1 MTSRAE
7 HSGKAPVGQPVL
19 RCQGLQKVFQ
29 THRRDPG
36 MRGLLRSFVARET
49 IEVPALRGIDLS
61 IEAGEFVGLIG
72 ANGAGKTTLV
82 KVLTGIVPAT
92 QGRSELFGEPSF
104 ELSDAAKSRLSIVM
118 GQRSQLWWDLAPLD
132 SFLLLRE
139 IYRVE
144 KSDFDLRLEQLARR
158 LAVTEQLRIPL
169 RHLSL
174 GQRMRM
180 EILGAFLHRPQLV
193 FLDEPTIG
201 LDLVSRE
208 EIRTILS
215 EINREQGATIV
226 LSSHDMEDI
235 ENTCR
240 RLLILSE
247 GRLLY
252 DGDLVKLRE
261 RLFEKRAIEL
271 HLEPHAAE
279 PDPAVLAELCGADVQ
294 LLRSSAGAL
303 SFAVPAARVQPF
315 LAQVFARLAVRDL
328 AIERTPLDVLVRE
341 LFQREGEG

>member
-1 MTSRAE
+1 MGEIVLSC
-7 HSGKAPVGQPVL
+7 SGL
-19 RCQGLQKVFQ
+19 EKVFQ

-36 MRGLLRSFVARET
+36 LRGWLRTLVAREV

-92 QGRSELFGEPSF
+92 RGTSELFGEPSF

-132 SFLLLRE
+132 SFLLLRR

-144 KSDFDLRLEQLARR
+144 QADFDQRLAALARR
-158 LAVTEQLRIPL
+158 LAVTDQLRIPL

-180 EILGAFLHRPQLV
+180 EILGAFLHAPELV

-208 EIRTILS
+208 EIRRILS
-215 EINREQGATIV
+215 EINREQGATVV

-235 ENTCR
+235 EHTCR

-252 DGDLVKLRE
+252 DGDLVRLRE
-261 RLFEKRAIEL
+261 RLFGHRAIEL
-271 HLEPHAAE
+271 HLEPHLPA
-279 PDPAVLAELCGADVQ
+279 PDPAVLAELCQPGIE
-294 LLRSSAGAL
+294 LLRHSGGAL
-303 SFAVPAARVQPF
+303 SFAVPATAVQPF
-315 LAQVFARLAVRDL
+315 LAQVFARLSVRDV

-341 LFQREGEG
+341 LFRSESEA

>member
-1 MTSRAE
+1 MGAN
-7 HSGKAPVGQPVL
+7 VL
-19 RCQGLQKVFQ
+19 RCSGLEKTFR
-29 THRRDPG
+29 THRRG
-36 MRGLLRSFVARET
+36 AGLGGLVKSFVAREV
-49 IEVPALRGIDLS
+49 IEVPALRGIDLA
-61 IEAGEFVGLIG
+61 IESGEFVGLIG

-92 QGRSELFGEPSF
+92 RGTSEVFGEPSF
-104 ELSDAAKSRLSIVM
+104 ELSDAVKSRLSIVM

-132 SFLLLRE
+132 SYLLLRE
-139 IYRVE
+139 IYRIE
-144 KSDFDLRLEQLARR
+144 KSDFDTRLERLAKR

-180 EILGAFLHRPQLV
+180 EILGAFLHQPQLV

-208 EIRTILS
+208 EIRSILG

-235 ENTCR
+235 EHTCR

-252 DGDLVKLRE
+252 DGDLVRLRE
-261 RLFEKRAIEL
+261 RLFGRRAIEL
-271 HLEPHAAE
+271 HLEPHLPP
-279 PDPAVLAELCGADVQ
+279 PDPQVLQSLCGPQVQ
-294 LLRSSAGAL
+294 LLRNSGGAL
-303 SFAVPAARVQPF
+303 SFAVPAAAVQPF
-315 LAQVFARLAVRDL
+315 LGQVFARLSVRDV

-341 LFQREGEG
+341 LFKGEGES